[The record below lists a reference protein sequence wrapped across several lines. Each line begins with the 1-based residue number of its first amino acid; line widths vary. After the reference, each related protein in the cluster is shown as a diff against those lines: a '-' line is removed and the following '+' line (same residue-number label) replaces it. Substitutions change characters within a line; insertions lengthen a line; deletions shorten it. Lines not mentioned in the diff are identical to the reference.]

1 MPPEASSNV
10 DYATAA
16 SPTADTRQDI
26 WSMTPEEA
34 GAVLA
39 ERAANFHPRAPIA
52 PENARDAD
60 LRLQELASDV
70 DWYRKLT
77 SGNMEVRAEFDR
89 LTALKNAAPT
99 EDMSSEQIFDTTT
112 GDTGL
117 TRSNL
122 ISAAEDMRAEQ
133 VFNDKGIE
141 FILSDQKFAPEA
153 VRDAQFWLPQLERDE
168 TALYPDLPD
177 DWPHEQQV
185 KFLRTIVTVGDG
197 SRP

>member
-39 ERAANFHPRAPIA
+39 ERTADFYQPAPLTPTTAREAEQRLAALS
-52 PENARDAD
+52 AD
-60 LRLQELASDV
+60 GE
-70 DWYRKLT
+70 WYRKLQAGDIAT
-77 SGNMEVRAEFDR
+77 REEFNR
-89 LTALKNAAPT
+89 LTVLKAGITALDPLT
-99 EDMSSEQIFDTTT
+99 EGIGETTI

-117 TRSNL
+117 TRGNL
-122 ISAAEDMRAEQ
+122 ISIAEDMRAER

-141 FILSDQKFAPEA
+141 FILSDQKFPTDA
-153 VRDAQFWLPQLERDE
+153 VRDAQFYLAQMERNE
-168 TALYPDLPD
+168 TALCPDLPN

-185 KFLRTIVTVGDG
+185 KFLRTIVTIGDG

>member
-89 LTALKNAAPT
+89 LTELKNAAPT
-99 EDMSSEQIFDTTT
+99 EDMPGGQIFDVTQ
-112 GDTGL
+112 GDTGSGSL
-117 TRSNL
+117 TR
-122 ISAAEDMRAEQ
+122 R
-133 VFNDKGIE
+133 
-141 FILSDQKFAPEA
+141 
-153 VRDAQFWLPQLERDE
+153 
-168 TALYPDLPD
+168 
-177 DWPHEQQV
+177 
-185 KFLRTIVTVGDG
+185 
-197 SRP
+197 